1 MDPEDGKGILKRNQ
15 KKKLETNVAAMEDQD
30 VAMWSTFMGLK
41 PRVPRGFKLFFFELF
56 CGAAVLTVFVKHKDT
71 TCVLLCAKL

>member
-1 MDPEDGKGILKRNQ
+1 
-15 KKKLETNVAAMEDQD
+15 MEDQD

-41 PRVPRGFKLFFFELF
+41 PRVPRGFKLVFELF

-71 TCVLLCAKL
+71 TCVLLWTSTADGML